1 MTVARPEPAAGFT
14 HLVVLDAL
22 GTDGA
27 YHARRTEIIT
37 DTAGAAVAELSM
49 LPTLFVGRSID
60 EQRKARPLPV
70 AERERIINEAAD
82 RFIETTVA
90 GLSFDRY
97 VELAARV
104 AGIPVRIATEC
115 ARAIPEQCRGAFAS
129 VAAARPA
136 GAATDWRD
144 ARTRQGASVWARR
157 GHVYGVHAS
166 GNALALFGNWVEAL
180 LLGYRVA
187 VRPSRREPFTTHR
200 LISALREAGL
210 RPVDAVY
217 LPTDYA
223 GADELLRS
231 ADLSMVYG
239 GQDVVDKYAANPSV
253 FANGPGRSKILITAD
268 KDWRDYLDL
277 IVDSITHL
285 GGMGCINTTAVLYE
299 GDPRPLAEAIAD
311 RLAAIKPLP
320 PTDSDATLPTQP
332 SDRAYALAALLA
344 SAADGAMPL
353 LGADQVVAD
362 IGAGYAAMRPAVH
375 LLEAPN
381 LKQLNTELPFP
392 CAWISPWSRSD
403 GLAPLRRSLVLTAV
417 TGDEQLLDDLVD
429 EPSITNLYSGH
440 HPTYHTAP
448 HIPHDGFVADF
459 LMRNKGFIRD

>member
-1 MTVARPEPAAGFT
+1 MTVASPDADAAFT
-14 HLVVLDAL
+14 DLVVIDAL

-27 YHARRTEIIT
+27 YRARRTEIIA

-49 LPTLFVGRSID
+49 LPALFVGRSID
-60 EQRKARPLPV
+60 AQRKVPPLPFP
-70 AERERIINEAAD
+70 ERARIVNEAAAH
-82 RFIETTVA
+82 FIDTTIA
-90 GLSFDRY
+90 GLTFDRY

-104 AGIPVRIATEC
+104 AGIPIRIATDC
-115 ARAIPEQCRGAFAS
+115 ARVIPDQCRGALTS
-129 VAAARPA
+129 IAAARPA
-136 GAATDWRD
+136 GAAMDWRD
-144 ARTRQGASVWARR
+144 DRTRHGASVWARR

-200 LISALREAGL
+200 LVAALREAGL

-239 GQDVVDKYAANPSV
+239 GQDVVDKYAANPAV
-253 FANGPGRSKILITAD
+253 FANGPGRSKILLTAEH
-268 KDWRDYLDL
+268 DWRDYLDV
-277 IVDSITHL
+277 IVDSIIHL

-311 RLAAIKPLP
+311 RLEAITPLP
-320 PTDSDATLPTQP
+320 STDPDAMLPTQP
-332 SDRAYALAALLA
+332 IDRANALAGLLA
-344 SAADGAMPL
+344 GVAEGAMPL

-362 IGAGYAAMRPAVH
+362 VGAGYAAMRPAVH
-375 LLEAPN
+375 LLKTPN

-392 CAWISPWSRSD
+392 CVWVSPWSRSD
-403 GLAPLRRSLVLTAV
+403 GLAPLSRSLVLTAV
-417 TGDEQLLDDLVD
+417 TTDEQLLDDLVD

-448 HIPHDGFVADF
+448 EIPHDGFVADF